1 MLRYRDPR
9 WLLLGQ
15 STSRLGDGVASV
27 TLILLIIDKW
37 PGATHISLY
46 SATGTIALVVFL
58 LAGGAVVDRVSRRT
72 LLLISDLTRAFIMAL
87 VAILIATNRLT
98 FIELLLSTFLFGVLD
113 AVFMPAAT
121 ALMPEIVP
129 EESLPAANA
138 ASAISRSL
146 FGGMLGPALGGILSA
161 WSLPGAL
168 AFDVA
173 TFLISAGT
181 LILMRPTPIPKAPEE
196 GHESMIRSI
205 AAGLRYTFQT
215 KWLFWTLVGAG
226 LINAALFV
234 PNGAL
239 MPLFLKQEFH
249 ANRQLIGLSL
259 AIGGIGWLVGSLVVG
274 SLKTPKRRVRWLT
287 SSWMVA
293 TIVVGAISVVN
304 HVALVIL
311 IAFLVGPLL
320 SYGNVMWE
328 SMMQTEVPREL
339 LGRVSS
345 VDWFMSL
352 ALSPIGV
359 MVAAAVSTH
368 LGIRTYFFLAMLT
381 CLPIQIL
388 LLASKRVNA
397 VDATRVAEQ

>member
-1 MLRYRDPR
+1 M
-9 WLLLGQ
+9 
-15 STSRLGDGVASV
+15 
-27 TLILLIIDKW
+27 
-37 PGATHISLY
+37 Y
-46 SATGTIALVVFL
+46 SATGTVALVVFL
-58 LAGGAVVDRVSRRT
+58 LAGGVVVDRVSRKT
-72 LLLISDLTRAFIMAL
+72 LLLISDVTRAAIMAT
-87 VAILIATNRLT
+87 VAILVATHHLT

-129 EESLPAANA
+129 EEVLPAANA

-173 TFLISAGT
+173 TFLVSAVT
-181 LILMRPTPIPKAPEE
+181 LILMRPTPKPSTPED
-196 GHESMIRSI
+196 GHENMLRSI
-205 AAGLRYTFQT
+205 ATGLRYTFET
-215 KWLFWTLVGAG
+215 KWLFWTLIGAG

-239 MPLFLKQEFH
+239 MPLFLKQAFH
-249 ANRQLIGLSL
+249 ANRQMIGLTF
-259 AIGGIGWLVGSLVVG
+259 AISGIGWLLGSLVVG

-287 SSWMVA
+287 ASWMVA
-293 TIVVGAISVVN
+293 TVVVGAISVVN
-304 HVALVIL
+304 HIWLAIL

-328 SMMQTEVPREL
+328 SMMQTEVPRDL

-359 MVAAAVSTH
+359 MVAGAVSTH
-368 LGIRTYFFLAMLT
+368 FGIRTYFFVAMIT
-381 CLPIQIL
+381 CLPIQIVL
-388 LLASKRVNA
+388 LISKRVNS
-397 VDATRVAEQ
+397 VDATRVSEI